1 MFTWMPLKGLPHP
14 PEHFIERALKYA
26 DEGRE
31 KHKNIA
37 AQYYIGGAENHV
49 DRIVKYQ
56 GQEWESR
63 YQVGYELGEDFDQW
77 VKENICPDFV
87 NATVRR
93 SEGKSITH
101 GAHIDNSRK
110 YAIWYMLERGGED
123 SRTRFYYEKGGP
135 IEWPWNEKRVFNNM
149 DDLIELE
156 AVKWP
161 MRQWFII
168 NTSVVHAITD
178 ITGPRTSLQIGIKED
193 QLPYAFGLVK

>member
-1 MFTWMPLKGLPHP
+1 MFTWMPLTGLPHP
-14 PEHFIERALKYA
+14 PDHFIERALQFA

-49 DRIVKYQ
+49 DRVVQYQ

-63 YQVGYELGEDFDQW
+63 YQVAYELGEDFDQW

-161 MRQWFII
+161 MRQWFVI
-168 NTSVVHAITD
+168 NTSVIHAITD

-193 QLPYAFGLVK
+193 QLPYAFGFVK